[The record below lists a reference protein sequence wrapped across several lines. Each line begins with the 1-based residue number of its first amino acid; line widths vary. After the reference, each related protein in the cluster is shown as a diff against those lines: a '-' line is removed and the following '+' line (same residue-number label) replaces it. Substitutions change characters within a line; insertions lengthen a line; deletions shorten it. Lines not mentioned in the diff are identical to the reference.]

1 MRKEPFPRG
10 YALTGQ
16 SSCNNEDAQSLLP
29 WPAVSLLRSK
39 EVKVRFGLR
48 EHFIGWSSEEILSLH
63 IQCAVFPITSV
74 VYWELLESLLCMF
87 RQRLATSGA
96 WGIWCVFFYTLLS
109 QKITFF
115 YQVFSTAWTSLRFL
129 SSSLSIKNCHLYPNP
144 QCLKFIKTSV
154 FMATSGATESLP
166 HLAGCNLISEKT

>member
-16 SSCNNEDAQSLLP
+16 SSCNTEDAQSLLP
-29 WPAVSLLRSK
+29 WPAVSLLRSR
-39 EVKVRFGLR
+39 EVKVHFGLR
-48 EHFIGWSSEEILSLH
+48 EYFIGWSSEEILSLH

-96 WGIWCVFFYTLLS
+96 WGIWCIFFYTLLS

-115 YQVFSTAWTSLRFL
+115 LPGLFNCLNIFEILKLITEYQKLSLVSKSTMSQV
-129 SSSLSIKNCHLYPNP
+129 H
-144 QCLKFIKTSV
+144 
-154 FMATSGATESLP
+154 
-166 HLAGCNLISEKT
+166 